1 MRGTAALRPDF
12 VPAAGLLATLGP
24 TESRQLDARLRDRSE
39 LERLRRQIE
48 NDLAELTNAKSWL
61 TEHLELLSPADA
73 DWLAEAAKQGREKE
87 READAHFR
95 PVIAALKDALE
106 PPADRFEADV
116 QQLLRDGI
124 EVLEGWLAFYR
135 GFHKMLARQA
145 GERDASPKV
154 LRARPVEGEV
164 DHEALSREFIARFPK
179 IRAALAE

>member
-1 MRGTAALRPDF
+1 MHGNAALRLDF
-12 VPAAGLLATLGP
+12 EPGLVRVLGS
-24 TESRQLDARLRDRSE
+24 TDSELLERRLRDRVE
-39 LERLRRQIE
+39 LEGLRKQTQD
-48 NDLAELTNAKSWL
+48 DLAELRDARSWL
-61 TEHLELLSPADA
+61 TEHFDLPAPDDA
-73 DWLAEAAKQGREKE
+73 DWLAEAAKQAGEKE

-124 EVLEGWLAFYR
+124 EVLEGWLAFYH
-135 GFHKMLARQA
+135 GFHKMLVRQA
-145 GERDASPKV
+145 ADRDASPKV

-164 DHEALSREFIARFPK
+164 DYAGLSREHIARYPK